1 MSIGEIDVKVTA
13 DREAYYRA
21 LRAENLGP
29 LWETLKGL
37 VPAEPRPQAVAF
49 MWSYS
54 DVRPRLMEAGKM
66 ISTEEAERRV
76 LVLQNPGLSGVQQIT
91 DTLYAGLQLIL
102 PREVARAHRHSQSA
116 LRFVIEGTGAFTAV
130 DGERATM
137 HPGDFIIT
145 PAWTWHD
152 HGNDSTEPV
161 VWLDGL
167 DVPLVSFLKAG
178 FREEYKDESHPIKRK
193 EGDAQAVYGTGL
205 LPIED
210 NQRHS
215 TSPVFH
221 YPYSR
226 TRESLYIMS
235 RSRDPDPWQ
244 GYALKYSN
252 PTNGDWAIPTIATA
266 MHLLPSGFRTR
277 PFRSTDGVVVTV
289 VEGMLHAT
297 VASHEFK
304 LGPKDVLALPAW
316 TLRTLEATAGDTVFF
331 AFSDR
336 PVHEKLGL
344 WRSERRDVGIIS

>member
-210 NQRHS
+210 NQRH
-215 TSPVFH
+215 
-221 YPYSR
+221 
-226 TRESLYIMS
+226 
-235 RSRDPDPWQ
+235 
-244 GYALKYSN
+244 
-252 PTNGDWAIPTIATA
+252 
-266 MHLLPSGFRTR
+266 
-277 PFRSTDGVVVTV
+277 
-289 VEGMLHAT
+289 
-297 VASHEFK
+297 
-304 LGPKDVLALPAW
+304 
-316 TLRTLEATAGDTVFF
+316 
-331 AFSDR
+331 
-336 PVHEKLGL
+336 
-344 WRSERRDVGIIS
+344 